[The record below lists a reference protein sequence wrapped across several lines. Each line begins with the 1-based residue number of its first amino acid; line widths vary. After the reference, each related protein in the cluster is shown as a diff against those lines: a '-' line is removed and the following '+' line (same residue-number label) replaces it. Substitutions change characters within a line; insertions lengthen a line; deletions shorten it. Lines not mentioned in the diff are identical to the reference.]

1 MSLIQRNAVPLLILL
16 AVIAVGVGVL
26 LSRGPSAAL
35 GEEPAGCNVST
46 VGISILTTDAD
57 GATVTETYHG
67 ATITY
72 QVILSIPE
80 LPAGDTACNYGG
92 GELSITLPNGEA
104 AVVADDDATTTGIPS
119 IPTIQVGSPFTATAV
134 EYTVDQSDATNRELT
149 ARADYSGGAS
159 DSVPEGEVKPEAL
172 GSISNTV
179 RIQPPSIEIVKDP
192 ADVQLVYLG
201 ESAIFDITVTNTGGF
216 ALSNVSVLDD
226 RAPDCARDFA
236 TLSVGAS
243 ENYQCSV
250 KPGNGFI
257 NEATVIAEVVGGVP
271 PEQSQLSVSDT
282 SEVQVESVAISVD
295 IEPELQ
301 RVRIGN
307 DATFTITVDIPGTTA
322 LNNVNV
328 LVPLAPDCDRS
339 FGTLNAEAQEV
350 YTCTAS
356 ADPEVEGSMAQ
367 GTHTVT
373 ATASGEVPE
382 LSTLTA
388 SDDAVVEIFALD
400 LWISIE
406 PEDQTIRSGDYAAFT
421 ITVGNFGDT
430 ELTNIVITNDLVP
443 ECDGT
448 YVSLGAGTE
457 ESYDCQSGAQTANI
471 TNTAVVD
478 AIAPDEGPVSASDS
492 ANVTILRPSTAVG
505 LEELNTT
512 ILRLVVQT
520 LRITETNDGDS
531 ALTNVCVEL
540 DTVGNILPL
549 VHEEPDAMME
559 GEGMME
565 GEAMEGEEGE
575 LIADPCAGSDPDIIV
590 LTRDSVEYVAG
601 DVGNDGIMD
610 VGETWEWRVVTVG
623 IAGNYVPLAEDAL
636 NMRFVAVGHGTDE
649 LGSDVTYPAD
659 AEELGEIEVPIVT
672 R

>member
-26 LSRGPSAAL
+26 LSRSPSAAL

-46 VGISILTTDAD
+46 VGISILTTDSE
-57 GATVTETYHG
+57 GATVIETYHG

-80 LPAGDTACNYGG
+80 LPAGDVACNYGG
-92 GELSITLPNGEA
+92 GELAITLPNGET
-104 AVVADDDATTTGIPS
+104 AVVAGTAETGV
-119 IPTIQVGSPFTATAV
+119 IPTIMVGSPFQADSV
-134 EYTVDQSDATNRELT
+134 SYTVDQSDATNMELT

-159 DSVPEGEVKPEAL
+159 DSVPAGQAKPEAL
-172 GSISNTV
+172 GAISNTV
-179 RIQPPSIEIVKDP
+179 RIQPPGIEIVKDP
-192 ADVQLVYLG
+192 AEVQLVYLG

-216 ALSNVSVLDD
+216 ALSNVSVLDE

-236 TLSVGAS
+236 TLAVGAF

-257 NEATVIAEVVGGVP
+257 NEATAIAEVVGGVP
-271 PEQSQLSVSDT
+271 PEQSQLSATDS
-282 SEVQVESVAISVD
+282 SEVQVESVAISISIKPD
-295 IEPELQ
+295 LQ

-307 DATFTITVDIPGTTA
+307 TATFTVTVDIPGTTA
-322 LNNVNV
+322 LDNVNV
-328 LVPLAPDCDRS
+328 SVPAVPDCDRS
-339 FGTLNAEAQEV
+339 LGTLAAAAQEV
-350 YTCTAS
+350 YTCSIS
-356 ADPEVEGSMAQ
+356 ADPEAEGSLEQ

-373 ATASGEVPE
+373 ATASGEVPN

-388 SDDAVVEIFALD
+388 SDDAVVEVFALD
-400 LWISIE
+400 LWITIT

-421 ITVGNFGDT
+421 VTVGNFGDT
-430 ELTNIVITNDLVP
+430 ELTNVVITNDLVP
-443 ECDGT
+443 ECDGA
-448 YVSLGAGTE
+448 YDSLAAGAE
-457 ESYDCQSGAQTANI
+457 ESYDCDSSALTDDI
-471 TNTAVVD
+471 TNTGTVD

-505 LEELNTT
+505 LEEINTT

-540 DTVGNILPL
+540 DTTGNILPL
-549 VHEEPDAMME
+549 VHEAPDAMME
-559 GEGMME
+559 GEGME
-565 GEAMEGEEGE
+565 GEGMEGEEGE
-575 LIADPCAGSDPDIIV
+575 LIADPCAGSNPDLIV
-590 LTRDSVEYVAG
+590 LTRDSVEYVTG
-601 DVGNDGIMD
+601 DEGDDGIMD
-610 VGETWEWRVVTVG
+610 VGETWEWRVITVG

-659 AEELGEIEVPIVT
+659 PEELGEIEVPIVT